1 MDCES
6 TVQEILQELSRD
18 SAIIGA
24 LVTNQ
29 EAEPLGFI
37 IRGKGYRQE
46 ILNAA
51 SAALVSL
58 SKLSFSQMTN
68 EDTNYILGYT
78 DKTLYI
84 TIVTESELILTSLI
98 DRYQMGSTK
107 LEYYFDLLKGTAQQ
121 VVGVIGA
128 SKYAKKSLIGLVRKE
143 IPEATA
149 IAVVS
154 REGVPIS
161 VDSKF
166 DSALISGLISAFYT
180 SGTSFAKDLQVSVIV
195 GRSQHSLIMYNVD
208 DTRILAVLIPKGQ
221 GSHTY
226 IPKIRRIIEDSKS
239 A

>member
-1 MDCES
+1 MGCEN
-6 TVQEILQELSRD
+6 TVHEILQELLRD

-24 LVTNQ
+24 LVTNE
-29 EAEPLGFI
+29 EAEPLGFL

-51 SAALVSL
+51 SATLVSL
-58 SKLSFSQMTN
+58 SKLSFSRMTN
-68 EDTNYILGYT
+68 EDTDYILGYT

-84 TIVTESELILTSLI
+84 TVITETELILTSLI
-98 DRYQMGSTK
+98 DRFKMGSTK
-107 LEYYFDLLKGTAQQ
+107 LEHYLDLLNRTLQQ
-121 VVGVIGA
+121 VSGVISA
-128 SKYAKKSLIGLVRKE
+128 SKYAKKSLLGMVRKE
-143 IPEATA
+143 IPEASA

-180 SGTSFAKDLQVSVIV
+180 SGTSFAKDLRVSVVV
-195 GRSQHSLIMYNVD
+195 GKNKHSLIMYNID
-208 DTRILAVLIPKGQ
+208 ERRILAVLVPKSQ

-226 IPKIRRIIEDSKS
+226 IPKIRKIIEESHS
-239 A
+239 V